1 MFDQAQALRNNTLT
15 NDVRI
20 IMVTSGKGGVGK
32 SIIAAN
38 IAVLLAKTGKS
49 VLLFDADVGFAN
61 SDILL
66 GVTPKNTLK
75 DFFLNKKDLRDIVYP
90 TKYGVWLL
98 SSGADVQDIVVFKS
112 ESKNRLF
119 GDFLRFAQSMD
130 YIIIDTGTSMSY
142 FDELRGL
149 YEVIDSLILVTTG
162 EPTAL
167 MNTYTIAK
175 LMAMRG
181 ITPEVHVVVNMAKN
195 IRSARRVLERF
206 VMVLERFAGID
217 VTEQHIMLFDN
228 SVKNSVVNQIPLVEH
243 SARSQPS
250 LCIRRITNMILKSE
264 ELGVGK
270 FGFVEKIKSIF
281 GIGG

>member
-1 MFDQAQALRNNTLT
+1 MFDQAQALRNSKLT
-15 NDVRI
+15 DNVKI

-38 IAVLLAKTGKS
+38 MAILIAKTGKS

-75 DFFLNKKDLRDIVYP
+75 DFLLNKKELKDIVYP

-98 SSGADVQDIVVFKS
+98 SSGTDVQDIVVFKN
-112 ESKNRLF
+112 ESKNRLL
-119 GDFLRFAQSMD
+119 GDFLRFAQGMD
-130 YIIIDTGTSMSY
+130 YIVIDTGTSMSY
-142 FDELRGL
+142 FDELRGI
-149 YEVIDSLILVTTG
+149 YEVIDSLVLVTTG
-162 EPTAL
+162 EPTSL

-175 LMAMRG
+175 LMAIRG
-181 ITPEVHVVVNMAKN
+181 IMPEVHVVINMVKN
-195 IRSARRVLERF
+195 IKNARKIMERF

-217 VTEQHIMLFDN
+217 VSEQHIMAFDKA
-228 SVKNSVVNQIPLVEH
+228 VKNSVINQIPLVEY
-243 SARSQPS
+243 SAKVQPS
-250 LCIRRITNMILKSE
+250 LCIRRITNTILQSKE
-264 ELGVGK
+264 FGVEK
-270 FGFVEKIKSIF
+270 MSFVDKIKSMF